1 MHLQSSITQPSL
13 TKLEYLTPKCRQKKM
28 AMPADVQYI
37 MFACGLAKCYA
48 IFNTHSNR
56 TLPSSSRLFFFVQ
69 TQQDGQKAN
78 KKRTSA
84 SLKRPAYN
92 CHNHQPLTCTSPK
105 NLDLSWYVSYMY
117 QLMETASY
125 PAQSH
130 FQFLCSKMKV
140 HNAVL
145 NGCL

>member
-1 MHLQSSITQPSL
+1 
-13 TKLEYLTPKCRQKKM
+13 
-28 AMPADVQYI
+28 

-78 KKRTSA
+78 KKHTSA

-145 NGCL
+145 NGCLWRGFNSDTAMWQMLLSVLLVLLSMHLTSGQQVK